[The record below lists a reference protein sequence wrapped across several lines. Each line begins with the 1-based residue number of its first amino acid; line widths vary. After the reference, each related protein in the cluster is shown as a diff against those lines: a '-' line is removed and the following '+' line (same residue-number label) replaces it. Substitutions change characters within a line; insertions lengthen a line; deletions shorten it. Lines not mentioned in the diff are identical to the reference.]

1 MRRGIDLEKLQGA
14 KLNRAVI
21 LRVWKFVH
29 RYHKRV
35 YAYLVIIAAASVL
48 AVLPPLV
55 FRELIDKA
63 IPSGDYGSVAF
74 LSALALALSLGGTG
88 LSFMGSM
95 VAVSVG
101 EGLIYDLRSALYDH
115 VQRMP
120 IAFFTRTQTGALIS
134 RLNNDVV
141 GAQQAV
147 TSTLGTTVSSMLAVI
162 ATLVVMVVE
171 LSWRITL
178 LTLILVP
185 AYLLISGRVGRIVQK
200 IARHQME
207 MNARMNAIMTERFN
221 VAGAL
226 LVKLFGRPNDE
237 AGQFRLRAQEVR
249 DAGVRRSMV
258 ARSFGLSLTA
268 ITALGTAGVYFFGS
282 RAAIQ
287 GSLTPGTL
295 VALVALLQRLYGPI
309 GDLTSTRVDLL
320 SAIVSFE
327 RCFEVLDAPL
337 AIDDKPG
344 ARALKEPRGQV
355 RVKDVWFRYPSP
367 QEASIPSLESESEV
381 ATPSASSEWVLK
393 GVSFEA
399 APGTMTAL
407 VGPSGA
413 GKTTLS
419 SVIARLYDVAY
430 GSIEI
435 DGEDVRDV
443 TLQSLSNAMG
453 IVSQDAHLFHDT
465 IAANLRYVRPGATDE
480 ELVEVCRA
488 ARIHDIIATLP
499 DGYDTLVGERG
510 YRMSGGEKQRLAI
523 ARVLLKSPAIIMLD
537 EATAHL
543 DSDNELHIQ
552 RALATALEDR
562 TSIVIAHR
570 LSTVRAADQILVLDS
585 GRIVERGTHD
595 ELLSKDGLYASLYG
609 TQFASSTNDDGV
621 DIRAG

>member
-1 MRRGIDLEKLQGA
+1 LQGA
-14 KLNRAVI
+14 KLNRVVI

-63 IPSGDYGSVAF
+63 IPSGDYESVAF

-88 LSFMGSM
+88 LSFIGSM

-147 TSTLGTTVSSMLAVI
+147 TSTLGTTVSSTLAVI
-162 ATLVVMVVE
+162 ATLVVMVLE

-185 AYLLISGRVGRIVQK
+185 VYLLISGRVGRIVQK

-344 ARALKEPRGQV
+344 AEREP
-355 RVKDVWFRYPSP
+355 
-367 QEASIPSLESESEV
+367 
-381 ATPSASSEWVLK
+381 
-393 GVSFEA
+393 
-399 APGTMTAL
+399 
-407 VGPSGA
+407 
-413 GKTTLS
+413 
-419 SVIARLYDVAY
+419 
-430 GSIEI
+430 
-435 DGEDVRDV
+435 
-443 TLQSLSNAMG
+443 
-453 IVSQDAHLFHDT
+453 
-465 IAANLRYVRPGATDE
+465 
-480 ELVEVCRA
+480 
-488 ARIHDIIATLP
+488 
-499 DGYDTLVGERG
+499 
-510 YRMSGGEKQRLAI
+510 
-523 ARVLLKSPAIIMLD
+523 
-537 EATAHL
+537 
-543 DSDNELHIQ
+543 
-552 RALATALEDR
+552 
-562 TSIVIAHR
+562 
-570 LSTVRAADQILVLDS
+570 
-585 GRIVERGTHD
+585 
-595 ELLSKDGLYASLYG
+595 
-609 TQFASSTNDDGV
+609 
-621 DIRAG
+621 